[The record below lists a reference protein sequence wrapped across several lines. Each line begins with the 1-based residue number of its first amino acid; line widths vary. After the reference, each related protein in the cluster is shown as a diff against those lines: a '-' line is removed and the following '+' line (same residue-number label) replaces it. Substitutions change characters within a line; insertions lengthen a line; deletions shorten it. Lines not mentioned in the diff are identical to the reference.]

1 MLHPVGHVTHV
12 VLLQIYQTECL
23 ICMVENLQCFFDT
36 CLMTLILSNTCLMTL
51 ILSNTMFEF
60 HGGVLAMFLLTTC
73 KDDDIQDK
81 TWYNLDTKYYKA
93 ALIISHKARVSAFE
107 SPEQTQFTC
116 Q

>member
-1 MLHPVGHVTHV
+1 MLQPVGHVTHV
-12 VLLQIYQTECL
+12 VLLQIYQTESL

-36 CLMTLILSNTCLMTL
+36 CLMTS
-51 ILSNTMFEF
+51 ILSNTMFAF
-60 HGGVLAMFLLTTC
+60 HGGVLAMFLLTSC

-81 TWYNLDTKYYKA
+81 TWHSLDTQYYKA
-93 ALIISHKARVSAFE
+93 ALIIPHKAGVSAFE